1 MATKN
6 LNEKFIEYLYKNKII
21 SKDNLKKG
29 KDLESLVTK
38 GIVESLKKENE
49 HPLSNFGAFRKTSA
63 YVSGRNVK
71 NVEFIPNE
79 TLQKSITGRYVSK
92 EKGQNSSKKI
102 LKVIFIILGILL
114 ALFILFGVLF
124 TFCRNDINTYFEN
137 QRIKK
142 EMESQ
147 YKNRDLSKDNDL
159 SSDSADT
166 TTDVVTKENIDMK
179 DENVYATKDEDL
191 VIKIRGDKDPDLK
204 EGEYKEELIEYNGKI
219 YKKFKYTIKKGDT
232 LWDISAKFLD
242 DSFRWPFLH
251 NLNKYIIDPDV
262 IEPGD
267 PLTIYVENKS

>member
-21 SKDNLKKG
+21 SKDNVKKG

-49 HPLSNFGAFRKTSA
+49 HPLSNFGVFRKTSA
-63 YVSGRNVK
+63 YVSGKNVK

-79 TLQKSITGRYVSK
+79 ALQKTIAGRFLSK
-92 EKGQNSSKKI
+92 EKGQYSVKKN
-102 LKVIFIILGILL
+102 LKLVFIILGILL
-114 ALFILFGVLF
+114 TLLILCGLLF
-124 TFCRNDINTYFEN
+124 TFCRNDISAFFEN

-147 YKNRDLSKDNDL
+147 YKNRDLSKENDL
-159 SSDSADT
+159 STDAVDT
-166 TTDVVTKENIDMK
+166 TGDIVTKENIDMK

-191 VIKIRGDKDPDLK
+191 VIRIRGDNDPDLK

-251 NLNKYIIDPDV
+251 NINKYIIDPDV